1 MAPESPEEE
10 EQALQAAPKGGVDA
24 AAPVT
29 ASPDSLAAADA
40 VRPIVMNPGA
50 AQGRKSSK
58 KYIDKLFRT
67 AQLPEDWAWL
77 WTRRQAAHII
87 LALRARLRGAYGTY
101 IVEFGMLFIEKT
113 LVQGHDKKNL
123 K

>member
-29 ASPDSLAAADA
+29 ASPDSLAASDA

-50 AQGRKSSK
+50 AQGRK
-58 KYIDKLFRT
+58 
-67 AQLPEDWAWL
+67 
-77 WTRRQAAHII
+77 
-87 LALRARLRGAYGTY
+87 
-101 IVEFGMLFIEKT
+101 
-113 LVQGHDKKNL
+113 
-123 K
+123 